1 MSPPIQ
7 TNLFIN
13 GEYVPSSSG
22 ETLSI
27 YSPVDDSLVAD
38 NVQVASE
45 ADVDRAVAA
54 ARAAF
59 PAWRDTAGHKRAKC
73 MLRFADLLERESERL
88 AGLGRFLL
96 SFLSDFSFIAFGFD
110 FVISFVGG
118 EERLA
123 LRPFSVRF

>member
-1 MSPPIQ
+1 MSPSIQ

-88 AGLGRFLL
+88 AGLGRFHSLL
-96 SFLSDFSFIAFGFD
+96 SFWIFWLVFLPSPLPSLLLSHLPA
-110 FVISFVGG
+110 
-118 EERLA
+118 
-123 LRPFSVRF
+123 

>member
-1 MSPPIQ
+1 
-7 TNLFIN
+7 
-13 GEYVPSSSG
+13 
-22 ETLSI
+22 
-27 YSPVDDSLVAD
+27 
-38 NVQVASE
+38 
-45 ADVDRAVAA
+45 
-54 ARAAF
+54 
-59 PAWRDTAGHKRAKC
+59 

-110 FVISFVGG
+110 FVISFVGD